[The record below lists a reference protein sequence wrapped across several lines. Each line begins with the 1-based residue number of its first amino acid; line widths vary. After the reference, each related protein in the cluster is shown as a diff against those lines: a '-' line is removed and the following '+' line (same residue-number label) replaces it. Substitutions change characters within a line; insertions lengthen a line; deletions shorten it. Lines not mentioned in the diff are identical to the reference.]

1 VFVHCVDIVLSKKW
15 FKTIVNEMFT
25 TVGNNGIML
34 DYRLEDMIRTQLM
47 VSLQNLSRLNSI
59 AGVLI
64 SIFLFIACTNH
75 RKFQAYAVDGL
86 APLID
91 LFQFFTK
98 KSISVIELRGSI
110 LDDMYGSRKNYSKR
124 FVSLLHYIHFTRNNR
139 DIKNITNSSRYC
151 NVKKMLEICVNDIDD
166 VLNKREDEF
175 LISQTESMLVADDI
189 FCKFS
194 IENDVERTEKT
205 KVKSMNVCVKV
216 YSYNKNAR
224 DLVTFIDQCQ
234 KDYEDYLANKLNENM
249 YYFVYDKLYD
259 DDGMKYGFRKIKFE
273 SSKTFDNVFFKEKE
287 ALQKRLEF
295 FENNKDKYDKLG
307 IPHTFGILMHGEP
320 GTGKTS
326 TIKAIA
332 NCTKRHIIAIPL
344 YKIKDI
350 SVLMNLFLNVDI
362 DGVNVPFN
370 KRIYVIEEIDCNGL
384 KDIVQQRRT
393 NVNKNSTNNAERL
406 QKLMSSQEE
415 TLDDLTPEQMK
426 SFLTL
431 ATSSA
436 SKNDP
441 PNKSLT
447 LGGILEL
454 LDGLIETPGRI
465 LIITTNHPDELDQ
478 ALIRPG
484 RIDMNINFARASSED
499 IASMYEMW
507 YNEPIPHDEFNN
519 IVGGVFSHAELC
531 QLFFNNLSNP
541 QHALTTLI
549 STK

>member
-1 VFVHCVDIVLSKKW
+1 
-15 FKTIVNEMFT
+15 
-25 TVGNNGIML
+25 
-34 DYRLEDMIRTQLM
+34 
-47 VSLQNLSRLNSI
+47 
-59 AGVLI
+59 
-64 SIFLFIACTNH
+64 
-75 RKFQAYAVDGL
+75 
-86 APLID
+86 
-91 LFQFFTK
+91 
-98 KSISVIELRGSI
+98 
-110 LDDMYGSRKNYSKR
+110 
-124 FVSLLHYIHFTRNNR
+124 
-139 DIKNITNSSRYC
+139 
-151 NVKKMLEICVNDIDD
+151 
-166 VLNKREDEF
+166 
-175 LISQTESMLVADDI
+175 MLVAEDI
-189 FCKFS
+189 YCKFS
-194 IENDVERTEKT
+194 IAHDVDRTEKT
-205 KVKSMNVCVKV
+205 KVKCMNVCVKV
-216 YSYNKNAR
+216 YSYTKSTN
-224 DLVTFIDQCQ
+224 DLVKFIDRCQ
-234 KDYEDYLANKLNENM
+234 KDYEDYLGDKLNENM
-249 YYFVYDKLYD
+249 YYFVYDKVYD
-259 DDGMKYGFRKIKFE
+259 DDGMKYGFRKLKFE

-287 ALQKRLEF
+287 ALQKRLDF

-332 NCTKRHIIAIPL
+332 NSTKRHIIAIPL

-384 KDIVQQRRT
+384 KDIVQQRRA
-393 NVNKNSTNNAERL
+393 NDNKNTNAERL

-415 TLDDLTPEQMK
+415 TLDELTPEQMK

-436 SKNDP
+436 SKNDT

-478 ALIRPG
+478 ALTRPG
-484 RIDMNINFARASSED
+484 RIDMNIHFAKASCED

-507 YNEPIPHDEFNN
+507 YNEPVPHDEHNN
-519 IVGGVFSHAELC
+519 IMGGVFSHAELC

-541 QHALTTLI
+541 QNAIMVLT
-549 STK
+549 STKKSINDKNLNISY